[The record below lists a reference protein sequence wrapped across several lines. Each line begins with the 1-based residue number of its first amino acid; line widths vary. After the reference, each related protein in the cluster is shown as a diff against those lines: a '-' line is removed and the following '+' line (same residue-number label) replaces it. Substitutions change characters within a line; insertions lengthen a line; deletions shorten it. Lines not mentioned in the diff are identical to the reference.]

1 MYSFV
6 SLCMKSIKRK
16 TLQTA
21 FTISAD
27 AFSEVK
33 KIAKE
38 ERRSRSGVMLILI
51 EEALEIRKQKSKDK

>member
-1 MYSFV
+1 
-6 SLCMKSIKRK
+6 MKSIKRK

-38 ERRSRSGVMLILI
+38 ERRSQSSVMLILI
-51 EEALEIRKQKSKDK
+51 EEALEIRKQKSKK